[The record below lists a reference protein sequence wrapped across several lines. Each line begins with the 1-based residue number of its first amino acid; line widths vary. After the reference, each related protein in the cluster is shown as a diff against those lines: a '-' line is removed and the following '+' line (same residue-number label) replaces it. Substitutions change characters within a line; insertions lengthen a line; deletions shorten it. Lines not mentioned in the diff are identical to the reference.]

1 MKKSRFTEEQIIT
14 ILKEVESGRK
24 TVAQASR
31 DHGAS
36 EATIYKWKTKYGGLE
51 VNEAKR
57 IRELEQ
63 ENSKL
68 KRMVANLMLEKE
80 AIEEALIKL

>member
-24 TVAQASR
+24 TVVAASR
-31 DHGAS
+31 EYGVS
-36 EATIYKWKTKYGGLE
+36 EASIYKWKTKYGGLE

-57 IRELEQ
+57 LRELEQ

-80 AIEEALIKL
+80 AIEEVLKKL